1 MKKILVLIAIIFST
15 GYLLSCKEN
24 KAPAIKSEA
33 PGRKTN
39 RESNI
44 SKPPATNLSPRK
56 VQDQINKEIH
66 DALLI
71 SNDSIT
77 GEAAIVIAETHN
89 AIRHLIDSNYA
100 AATKAI
106 ENAIG
111 KSEVVTTLNRGNGLA
126 PLTRDVIVR
135 DLVAD
140 LQTLND
146 ARHEVEDFIDKGYL
160 QDARRLAN
168 LLVSE
173 IYISTSSIPLQTY
186 PAALKKA
193 VELSKEKK
201 LTEAALILNTALNTI
216 VVQERYI
223 PLPLIRAELMLAT
236 ADSLITAKNNN
247 EVAIDAFLDNA
258 DYQIRFAEELGY
270 GKRDKEFEELYDAIK
285 NLKKE
290 VKKKN
295 ADNKSLISSLRKKLT
310 AFKNRITPE
319 TETKK

>member
-1 MKKILVLIAIIFST
+1 MKKILVLIAILFST
-15 GYLLSCKEN
+15 EYLLSCKEN
-24 KAPAIKSEA
+24 KTPAIKSES
-33 PGRKTN
+33 PGRTSNPK
-39 RESNI
+39 SNI

-71 SNDSIT
+71 SNESIT

-89 AIRHLIDSNYA
+89 AIRHLLDSNYA

-111 KSEVVTTLNRGNGLA
+111 KSEVVTSKNRGNGLV
-126 PLTRDVIVR
+126 PLTRDVTVR

-146 ARHEVEDFIDKGYL
+146 ARNEVEDLIDKGYL

-186 PAALKKA
+186 PAALKEA
-193 VELSKEKK
+193 VELSKEK
-201 LTEAALILNTALNTI
+201 
-216 VVQERYI
+216 
-223 PLPLIRAELMLAT
+223 
-236 ADSLITAKNNN
+236 
-247 EVAIDAFLDNA
+247 
-258 DYQIRFAEELGY
+258 
-270 GKRDKEFEELYDAIK
+270 
-285 NLKKE
+285 
-290 VKKKN
+290 
-295 ADNKSLISSLRKKLT
+295 
-310 AFKNRITPE
+310 
-319 TETKK
+319 